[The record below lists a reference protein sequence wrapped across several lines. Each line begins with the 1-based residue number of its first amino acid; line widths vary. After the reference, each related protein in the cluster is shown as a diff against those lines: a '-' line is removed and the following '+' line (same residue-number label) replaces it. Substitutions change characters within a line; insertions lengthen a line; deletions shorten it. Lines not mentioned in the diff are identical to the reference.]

1 MKPSIAAIIKKR
13 KKSKM
18 LKEAF
23 IAIIEDDIKNNKSI
37 SQSNSDSKI
46 LSTDK

>member
-23 IAIIEDDIKNNKSI
+23 IEIIKDDMKNKESNNASSQNDNK
-37 SQSNSDSKI
+37 
-46 LSTDK
+46 